1 MDNGARRSAN
11 RITVDLRHDNAASAG
26 LGKFLIGRLLEEAD
40 TAGKL
45 LTLSS
50 AKINP
55 ARRLYDR
62 LGFVA
67 VHESEFKVYMERWQ
81 PKSPNGPKSA
91 MP

>member
-45 LTLSS
+45 
-50 AKINP
+50 
-55 ARRLYDR
+55 
-62 LGFVA
+62 
-67 VHESEFKVYMERWQ
+67 
-81 PKSPNGPKSA
+81 
-91 MP
+91 